1 MTLKTKY
8 ITLKEAAEISDYAP
22 DYIGQ
27 LIRGGK
33 IVGKQV
39 CSNVAWLTT
48 EESLKQYLEKNR
60 TKKDKPSSIKDKIT
74 EKIQQVKNGII
85 FETKLARI
93 FKVFLYIII
102 AVSILFSFFLF
113 YIFSVN
119 LEKKLEQKA
128 IDKVQLKK

>member
-1 MTLKTKY
+1 MANLKY
-8 ITLKEAAEISDYAP
+8 ITLKEAAELSGYAP

-27 LIRGGK
+27 LIRQGK
-33 IVGKQV
+33 IAGKQV

-48 EESLKQYLEKNR
+48 AESLRQYLDKNQ
-60 TKKDKPSSIKDKIT
+60 TKKAERHSIKDKIAASL
-74 EKIQQVKNGII
+74 QQIKNGLI

-113 YIFSVN
+113 YIFSAN

-128 IDKVQLKK
+128 IESIQLKK